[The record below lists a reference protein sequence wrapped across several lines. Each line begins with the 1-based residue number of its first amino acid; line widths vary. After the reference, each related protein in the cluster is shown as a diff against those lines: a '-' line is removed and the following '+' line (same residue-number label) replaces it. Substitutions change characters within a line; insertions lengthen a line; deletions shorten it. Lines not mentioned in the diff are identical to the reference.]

1 MYAKTLSA
9 IALTIS
15 LPVLA
20 ADGTASG
27 TVAYKGNTVAIKHVW
42 LVRGPDTLDP
52 KSTIREL
59 VFSAADIGAKVKAC
73 KKMSCLGTD
82 LDDGLTVDLDAG
94 PRLNYWIVL
103 NGQRIQ
109 YSGTAKLDALK
120 ATANTPE
127 RVAGK
132 LTIDDSK
139 AGGGKIDIDFDT
151 PLLVEL
157 KAAR

>member
-1 MYAKTLSA
+1 MYAKTLA
-9 IALTIS
+9 GITLAIS
-15 LPVLA
+15 LPSLA

-27 TVAYKGNTVAIKHVW
+27 TVVYKGKTVAIKHVW
-42 LVRGPDTLDP
+42 LVKGPDVLNP

-59 VFSAADIGAKVKAC
+59 IFSPTDIGAKVKAC
-73 KKMSCLGTD
+73 KNISCPAGN
-82 LDDGLTVDLDAG
+82 LDEGLTVDLDAG
-94 PRLNYWIVL
+94 PRLNYWLVQ
-103 NGQRIQ
+103 NGQKIQ
-109 YSGTAKLDALK
+109 YSGTAKPETLK

-139 AGGGKIDIDFDT
+139 AGGGKNDIDFDV
-151 PLLVEL
+151 PLTAEL